1 MNRAYTEKRL
11 NGIFF
16 DIPTQYK
23 EIIDVCIFSGK
34 HSKPLKYLSYYYSPF
49 LSIHLSLAL
58 SVSLCLSL
66 SLSLSISFVL
76 SLSLL
81 EHEIDDL
88 TSELEIANLLRSM
101 KFETL
106 PQSMKLNSCCHH
118 LSHYP
123 HIIL

>member
-16 DIPTQYK
+16 DIPTQYT

-49 LSIHLSLAL
+49 LSIYLSLAL
-58 SVSLCLSL
+58 FVTL

-106 PQSMKLNSCCHH
+106 PQSMKLNSCCLH
-118 LSHYP
+118 LSHDP
-123 HIIL
+123 RIIL

>member
-58 SVSLCLSL
+58 SVSLCL
-66 SLSLSISFVL
+66 FY

-88 TSELEIANLLRSM
+88 TSELEIAKLLRSL
-101 KFETL
+101 KLETL
-106 PQSMKLNSCCHH
+106 PQSWKL
-118 LSHYP
+118 LTY
-123 HIIL
+123 LGA